1 MRTGRL
7 WGWGSEDGRV
17 VGMGFQDGTI
27 VGWDRFGHFFI

>member
-17 VGMGFQDGTI
+17 VGMGFRDGTI
-27 VGWDRFGHFFI
+27 VRWERFGHFFI